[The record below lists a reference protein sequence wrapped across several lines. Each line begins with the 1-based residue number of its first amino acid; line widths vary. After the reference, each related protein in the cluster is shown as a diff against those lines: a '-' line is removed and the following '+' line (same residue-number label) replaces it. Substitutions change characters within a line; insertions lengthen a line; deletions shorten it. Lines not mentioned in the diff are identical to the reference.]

1 MRVVF
6 SFPRAADRHCIQGYM
21 MRLFAILCV
30 FIVLAVGFSWPLP
43 LHLDTALDNDF
54 DTLMFASVLQFF
66 RANVLRHP
74 RDLFDAPFYHPHRQT
89 LPSVFHNYMVGL
101 AYIPLYALTRSP
113 VGSYNILHLLT
124 LALDAFAMYILVRH
138 LTGEALP
145 AFVSGFAFG
154 FCPVR
159 AANFQY
165 TPFATNYWV
174 VFAILLLFKFSE
186 RLSRGG
192 APGFT
197 LLAGSLALY
206 LVQCLSDMVGGLYLG
221 LAFFPVL
228 AAGLLANLR
237 RLGLRGFV
245 RVAAMLALLAAC
257 LATVTAPLRS
267 IRGEMGGER
276 VAWDAETVQ
285 EICPAVS
292 SYLSPP
298 PGNILYGGVTAGF
311 SLNARQVNFFGA
323 TAWLLA
329 LLGFFTARR
338 TARFFPAYMP
348 PLALAVCLAAL
359 LLSLGPWICL
369 TPGVKLCPGPSMLVY
384 RFFPAL
390 RTLGG
395 LGMVVLIYVCVMAGF
410 GVQWL
415 AGRLQ
420 GAGTCRRSVLG
431 AALLAVLAME
441 YASYPP
447 TSWGQP
453 FYIVP
458 REPPAVYRWLM
469 RQPDRDPLIELPMP
483 WEPEEVGGSLGED
496 AWAMYWAPYHGRRIV
511 NGQTAFSFPE
521 YKVIVDQMRLFPSR
535 ETIDILRAL
544 GVRYVVVHAGI
555 LPRQE
560 WQREL
565 VRRHPEARYD
575 WRATLERLDRFGDE
589 LALRVKAGRDRLYE
603 ILPRRG
609 PLPLLPPAGAPLP
622 RRGWTATANTN
633 PAAAPLAIDGRVET
647 AWATEWNQRAGLF
660 FQLDLGRQEEIGGV
674 RMLLRSASEC
684 PKNPRVEVSNDG
696 RRWTPVDY
704 GGAYLDFTQR
714 LIADPGEKL
723 FRISFPAVKTRYI
736 RMTLTRM
743 DNLYPWT
750 IAELEV
756 YGGV

>member
-138 LTGEALP
+138 LTGGELP
-145 AFVSGFAFG
+145 AIVSGAIFG

-159 AANFQY
+159 TANFQY
-165 TPFATNYWV
+165 TPFVTNYWV

-228 AAGLLANLR
+228 AFGLLANLK
-237 RLGLRGFV
+237 RLGPGGLARA
-245 RVAAMLALLAAC
+245 AAMLALLALC
-257 LATVTAPLRS
+257 LAAATAPLRA
-267 IRGEMGGER
+267 IRKGMGEER

-285 EICPAVS
+285 EICPAIS
-292 SYLSPP
+292 SYLSPS
-298 PGNILYGGVTAGF
+298 PGNILYGRATAGF

-323 TAWLLA
+323 AAWILA
-329 LLGFFTARR
+329 AIGFFAARK
-338 TARFFPAYMP
+338 TARFLPAYMP
-348 PLALAVCLAAL
+348 PLALAICLAAF

-395 LGMVVLIYVCVMAGF
+395 LGMVVLVYVCVMAGF

-415 AGRLQ
+415 ADRLQ
-420 GAGTCRRSVLG
+420 SARLCRRGVLG
-431 AALLAVLAME
+431 AGLLAILTIE

-447 TSWGQP
+447 TTWGEP
-453 FYIVP
+453 FYCVP
-458 REPPAVYRWLM
+458 RTPPAVYRWLM
-469 RQPDRDPLIELPMP
+469 AQRDTAPVIELPMP
-483 WEPEEVGGSLGED
+483 WEPEEIGGALGLD
-496 AWAMYWAPYHGRRIV
+496 TAAMYWAAFHGRRIV
-511 NGQTAFSFPE
+511 NGQTAFAYPE
-521 YKVIVDQMRLFPSR
+521 YKIIADQMKRFPSR
-535 ETIDILRAL
+535 ETIDILRSL
-544 GVRYVVVHAGI
+544 GVRYVVLHVGR
-555 LPRQE
+555 LPRLE
-560 WQREL
+560 WQWQL
-565 VRRHPEARYD
+565 VRAHPEAAYD
-575 WRATLERLDRFGDE
+575 WRATLDRLDRFGGE
-589 LALRVKAGRDRLYE
+589 LALRVKAGGDRLYE
-603 ILPRRG
+603 ILPG
-609 PLPLLPPAGAPLP
+609 PSAPAIPPGAPLP
-622 RRGWTATANTN
+622 RHGWTATAY
-633 PAAAPLAIDGRVET
+633 PHPSDASLAINGREET
-647 AWATEWNQRAGLF
+647 AWSTRHNQVAGLF
-660 FQLDLGRQEEIGGV
+660 FQLDLGRREKIAGIG
-674 RMLLRSASEC
+674 MILKSANEC
-684 PKNPRVEVSNDG
+684 PKNPRVEISNDG